1 MKKCIKMYENNY
13 KNPKAT
19 GSKELESF
27 LQLLA
32 DLDVEMELFA
42 IGGTAMVLKGIKE
55 STKDIDFLTTSGYPD
70 VKRLFTLAGL
80 REESSSRAC
89 NIWYLGETRIDLFFS
104 GSIMGVT
111 FPDDWR
117 ELSEHIRD
125 IGKVRLYILNWYDIL
140 ITKIARSEE
149 RDIKDAIDIIKSQRL
164 DFKRLKERYYGL
176 AEVSL
181 IVEYDYKFKH
191 LAKELRAR

>member
-1 MKKCIKMYENNY
+1 MYENNY

-32 DLDVEMELFA
+32 DLDTEVELFA

-55 STKDIDFLTTSGYPD
+55 ATKDIDFLTTSSYAD
-70 VKRLFTLAGL
+70 IKRLFTLAGL
-80 REESSSRAC
+80 SEESSSGVC
-89 NIWYLGETRIDLFFS
+89 NMWYLRDMRIDLFF
-104 GSIMGVT
+104 GGFIMGT
-111 FPDDWR
+111 TLPADWKA
-117 ELSEHIRD
+117 LSEHIRD
-125 IGKVRLYILNWYDIL
+125 IGKVKLYILDWDDII

-149 RDIKDAIDIIKSQRL
+149 RDIKDALDIIKSQRL
-164 DFKRLKERYYGL
+164 DFKRLKEGYYSL

-181 IVEYDYKFKH
+181 IADYDYKFKH
-191 LAKELRAR
+191 LERELRAR